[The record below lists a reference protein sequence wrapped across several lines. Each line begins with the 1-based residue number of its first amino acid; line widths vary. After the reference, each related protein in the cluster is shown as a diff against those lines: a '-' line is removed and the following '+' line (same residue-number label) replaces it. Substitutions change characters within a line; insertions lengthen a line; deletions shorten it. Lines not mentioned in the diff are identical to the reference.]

1 MTASLQRSS
10 SRRARRET
18 LEAHLFLLP
27 WTLGFLVLT
36 IGPILASLGLSFTDW
51 QVGLGLKFIG
61 FQNFVTMFTEDDQ
74 FRKSLSV
81 TFNYSAMALPTGIV
95 VALMMA
101 MLLNQNVPAIG
112 VFRTIYYLP
121 AVTSGVAVAML
132 WAWIFNGEFGLLN
145 WALDRVGIEGPAWLL
160 STTWALPALA
170 VMSLWGAGALMII
183 YLASLQAIPGNLY
196 EAAQID
202 GANTVRQ
209 FFHVTIPMLTPTI
222 LFNLVVGIIAVFQ
235 TFTNA
240 YIMTRGG
247 PSFATYFYVLHLYN
261 NAFGYARMGY
271 ASALAWVLF
280 LIVLL
285 LTLVVLRSSQYW
297 VFYSGERE

>member
-160 STTWALPALA
+160 STTWALPATE
-170 VMSLWGAGALMII
+170 VMYPPAPLQQGDFRGSRSA
-183 YLASLQAIPGNLY
+183 ASG
-196 EAAQID
+196 
-202 GANTVRQ
+202 R
-209 FFHVTIPMLTPTI
+209 
-222 LFNLVVGIIAVFQ
+222 
-235 TFTNA
+235 
-240 YIMTRGG
+240 
-247 PSFATYFYVLHLYN
+247 
-261 NAFGYARMGY
+261 
-271 ASALAWVLF
+271 
-280 LIVLL
+280 IVLAGRRRQL
-285 LTLVVLRSSQYW
+285 ELQFLHRDRQAADQGFGRRW
-297 VFYSGERE
+297 